1 MKEKSVTFAKG
12 KSKFLQNQG
21 GCLFCG
27 EFRSLLS
34 KLMFTH
40 SVAAMEYWK
49 PKTRNYHL
57 KLNVQVASRFA
68 EQFRTYDLR
77 K

>member
-1 MKEKSVTFAKG
+1 MLLQSYKFTTASSNLNAQHKALCLGDEKKICSFTKG

-40 SVAAMEYWK
+40 PVVATE
-49 PKTRNYHL
+49 
-57 KLNVQVASRFA
+57 
-68 EQFRTYDLR
+68 
-77 K
+77 